1 MAQQTNFV
9 KFSIMQIKILNN
21 WFDKFIFVYE
31 IKSQTLA
38 NANRR
43 SVYFWDTLCKKNQ
56 NFKAKLKNVILVL
69 KEELEN
75 LKNLNWTI
83 WI

>member
-9 KFSIMQIKILNN
+9 KLSIMQIKILNN
-21 WFDKFIFVYE
+21 WFGKFIFVYE

-43 SVYFWDTLCKKNQ
+43 SVHFWDTLCKK
-56 NFKAKLKNVILVL
+56 KIKILKLNNKKLY
-69 KEELEN
+69 
-75 LKNLNWTI
+75 WF
-83 WI
+83 